1 MSLLTER
8 RGKSGFRSYK
18 HFAPPEQEQSD
29 PEQNNQIRSKSNGNQ
44 IMDSIIKDI
53 RYGVRGLWKH
63 PGFTA
68 IVVITLALGIGAST
82 AIFSVVDSVLLRRL
96 PYRTAERIVA
106 IQELDPNGKRGQ
118 STSANFLDWRAQN
131 TVFEQLAAIKST
143 TTNLALSDHA
153 ERIELAQ
160 TNANF
165 FDVFGITPQHGRLFI
180 PQDEQAGHEPVV
192 VVSNALWQRRFGS
205 DPSLIGKPIT
215 LDGRNFTVIGVAPPG
230 FQYPGK
236 TELWLPPLRLAP
248 ELYPDQ
254 DVAQSRRMGYLA
266 VVGLLKPG
274 VSLQQA
280 TGEMETITARLRK
293 QYPDTNNRRFNRVVS
308 LHEDVVGDT
317 NQLLWLLL
325 GAVTFVLLI
334 RCANVANLLLA
345 SGASRHKEMAIRAAL
360 GASRL
365 RVVRQLFTEST
376 ILALTGGAFGLLV
389 AFWGLA
395 AITKLL
401 PADFPRL
408 NEIHLDLRVLGFT
421 FAASMLTGILFGLAP
436 ALQVSRSDVQDAIR
450 ETGRGTSGSRRQ
462 SRFRQAL
469 IVVEV
474 ALSVVL
480 LAGAGLLFRS
490 FLRLQ
495 SVDTGFVSQQV
506 LTARLTPSGTN
517 YVNDGDYAKFYK
529 QVIEKVSAVP
539 GVQDVG
545 LINTLPLYKGP
556 TSGFRVEGRPVTTP
570 DKWPS
575 ANYRVVSANYFRAMG
590 IPVLQG
596 RVYTDRDDE
605 NGQRVMIVNQKL
617 AHEIFPGE
625 DPVGKRITFGG
636 TDANGQARWFEIVG
650 VVANVR
656 SLELREEPGAEL
668 YFSALQDFWP
678 DMSLVVRSSVEPESL
693 AGAVRKVV
701 NEVDRS
707 VPVAHVKTMDH
718 VVSESIT
725 QPRFNLFLLALFGA
739 VAMVL
744 SAAGIYGVTAY
755 TVTQR
760 THELGIRIALGA
772 QVSDVLKMILSQGM
786 AVIGVGLV
794 VGLAAAFALMRLL
807 RSLLFGV
814 GENDPLTF
822 AAITLVL
829 VLVALLACYI
839 PARRATKVDPLVA
852 LRAE

>member
-1 MSLLTER
+1 
-8 RGKSGFRSYK
+8 
-18 HFAPPEQEQSD
+18 
-29 PEQNNQIRSKSNGNQ
+29 
-44 IMDSIIKDI
+44 MDSIIKDI
-53 RYGVRGLWKH
+53 RYGVRGLLKH

-82 AIFSVVDSVLLRRL
+82 AIFSVVNSVLLRRL

-106 IQELDPNGKRGQ
+106 IEEVDPEGTRGQ
-118 STSANFLDWRAQN
+118 STSANFFDWRAQN
-131 TVFEQLAAIKST
+131 TVFEHLSAIKIT

-153 ERIELAQ
+153 ERIDLAQ
-160 TNANF
+160 TNADF
-165 FDVFGITPQHGRLFI
+165 FDVFGITPQYGRVFI

-205 DPSLIGKPIT
+205 DPSLVGRSIT
-215 LDGRNFTVIGVAPPG
+215 LDGKSYNVIGIAPAG
-230 FQYPGK
+230 FQYPDK
-236 TELWLPPLRLAP
+236 TELWLPPLRLVP

-254 DVAQSRRMGYLA
+254 DVTTSRRMGYLW
-266 VVGLLKPG
+266 VVALLKPG
-274 VSLQQA
+274 VSVQQA
-280 TGEMETITARLRK
+280 AGEMETITARLRQ
-293 QYPDTNNRRFNRVVS
+293 QYPDTNNRRFNRVVA
-308 LHEDVVGDT
+308 LQEHLVGDT
-317 NQLLWLLL
+317 NKLLWLLL

-334 RCANVANLLLA
+334 GCANVANLLLA
-345 SGASRHKEMAIRAAL
+345 SGASRQKEMAIRAAL
-360 GASRL
+360 GASRW
-365 RVVRQLFTEST
+365 RVIRQLFTEST
-376 ILALTGGAFGLLV
+376 ILALAGGAVGLLI

-408 NEIHLDLRVLGFT
+408 NEIHIDLRVLGFT
-421 FAASMLTGILFGLAP
+421 FVASMLTGILFGLAP
-436 ALQVSRSDVQDAIR
+436 AFQISRSDVQEAIR
-450 ETGRGTSGSRRQ
+450 ETGRGASGSLRQ

-495 SVDTGFVSQQV
+495 SVDAGFVSQQV

-517 YVNDGDYAKFYK
+517 YASDADYAKFYN

-539 GVQDVG
+539 GVQDAG
-545 LINTLPLYKGP
+545 FIDTLPLYKGP
-556 TSGFRVEGRPVTTP
+556 TSAFRVEGRPVTTP
-570 DKWPS
+570 DKWPMV
-575 ANYRVVSANYFRAMG
+575 NYRVVSPNYFRAMG
-590 IPVLQG
+590 VPVLQG
-596 RVYTDRDDE
+596 RAYTDRDNE
-605 NGQRVMIVNQKL
+605 NAPLVMMVNQQL
-617 AHEIFPGE
+617 AREIFPGE
-625 DPVGKRITFGG
+625 NPVGKRITFGG
-636 TDANGQARWFEIVG
+636 TGPDGQPRWFEIVG

-656 SLELREEPGAEL
+656 SLELREAPTPEL
-668 YFSALQDFWP
+668 YFSMRQDIWP
-678 DMSLVVRSSVEPESL
+678 AMSLVVRSSVEPASL
-693 AGAVRKVV
+693 SASVRQAV
-701 NEVDRS
+701 NEIDRS
-707 VPVAHVKTMDH
+707 VPVADVKTMEH
-718 VVSESIT
+718 IVSESIT
-725 QPRFNLFLLALFGA
+725 QPRFNLFLLGLFSA

-772 QVSDVLKMILSQGM
+772 QVTDVLKMILGQGM
-786 AVIGVGLV
+786 AVIGIGLL
-794 VGLAAAFALMRLL
+794 VGLAAAFGLMRLL

-822 AAITLVL
+822 VAITVVL
-829 VLVALLACYI
+829 VLVALIACYI

-852 LRAE
+852 LRVE

>member
-1 MSLLTER
+1 
-8 RGKSGFRSYK
+8 
-18 HFAPPEQEQSD
+18 
-29 PEQNNQIRSKSNGNQ
+29 
-44 IMDSIIKDI
+44 MDSIIKDI
-53 RYGVRGLWKH
+53 RYGVRGLLKH

-82 AIFSVVDSVLLRRL
+82 AIFSIVNSVVLRRL

-106 IQELDPNGKRGQ
+106 IQELNPEGKRGQ

-131 TVFEQLAAIKST
+131 TVFEHLAAIKTT

-153 ERIELAQ
+153 ERIDLAQ

-165 FDVFGITPQHGRLFI
+165 FDVFGITAQYGRLFI
-180 PQDEQAGHEPVV
+180 PQDEQAGHAPVV

-205 DPSLIGKPIT
+205 DPSLVGRSIT
-215 LDGRNFTVIGVAPPG
+215 LDGRNYTVVGIAPPG
-230 FQYPGK
+230 FQYPDK
-236 TELWLPPLRLAP
+236 TELWLPPLRLVP
-248 ELYPDQ
+248 ELYPEQ
-254 DVAQSRRMGYLA
+254 DVTTSRRMGYLW
-266 VVGLLKPG
+266 VVALLKPG
-274 VSLQQA
+274 VSVQQA
-280 TGEMETITARLRK
+280 AGEMETITARLRQ
-293 QYPDTNNRRFNRVVS
+293 QYPDTNNKRFNRVVS
-308 LHEDVVGDT
+308 LHEHLVGDT
-317 NQLLWLLL
+317 NKLLWLLL

-334 RCANVANLLLA
+334 GCANVANLLLA
-345 SGASRHKEMAIRAAL
+345 SGASRQKEMAIRAAL
-360 GASRL
+360 GASRW
-365 RVVRQLFTEST
+365 RVIRQLFTEST
-376 ILALTGGAFGLLV
+376 ILALAGGAVGLLI

-408 NEIHLDLRVLGFT
+408 NEIHMDLRVLGFT

-436 ALQVSRSDVQDAIR
+436 AFQISRSDVQEAIR
-450 ETGRGTSGSRRQ
+450 ETGRGAAGSRKQ

-495 SVDTGFVSQQV
+495 SVDAGFVSQQV

-517 YVNDGDYAKFYK
+517 YANDADYAKFYK

-556 TSGFRVEGRPVTTP
+556 TAGFRVEGRPVTTP

-575 ANYRVVSANYFRAMG
+575 VNYRVVSPNYFRAMG
-590 IPVLQG
+590 IPVLEG
-596 RVYTDRDDE
+596 RAYDDRDNE
-605 NGQRVMIVNQKL
+605 NAPLVMMVNQQL
-617 AHEIFPGE
+617 AREIFPDE
-625 DPVGKRITFGG
+625 NPVGKRITFGG
-636 TDANGQARWFEIVG
+636 TGADGQPRWFEIVG

-656 SLELREEPGAEL
+656 SLELREEPMAEL
-668 YFSALQDFWP
+668 YFSAQQDLWP
-678 DMSLVVRSSVEPESL
+678 AMSLVVHSSVEPASL
-693 AGAVRKVV
+693 SASVRQAV

-707 VPVAHVKTMDH
+707 VPVADVKTMDH
-718 VVSESIT
+718 IVSESIT
-725 QPRFNLFLLALFGA
+725 QPRFNLFLLGLFSA

-760 THELGIRIALGA
+760 THELGIRLALGA
-772 QVSDVLKMILSQGM
+772 QVSDVLRMILGQGM

-794 VGLAAAFALMRLL
+794 VGLAAAFGLMRLL

-822 AAITLVL
+822 VAITTVL
-829 VLVALLACYI
+829 VLVALIACYI

-852 LRAE
+852 LRYE

>member
-1 MSLLTER
+1 
-8 RGKSGFRSYK
+8 
-18 HFAPPEQEQSD
+18 
-29 PEQNNQIRSKSNGNQ
+29 
-44 IMDSIIKDI
+44 MDSIIKDI
-53 RYGVRGLWKH
+53 RYGVRGLLKH

-82 AIFSVVDSVLLRRL
+82 AIFSVVNSVVLRRL

-106 IQELDPNGKRGQ
+106 IQEHDPNGKRGQ
-118 STSANFLDWRAQN
+118 STSANFYDWRQQN
-131 TVFEQLAAIKST
+131 TVFEHLSAIKIT

-153 ERIELAQ
+153 ERIDLAQ
-160 TNANF
+160 TNADF
-165 FDVFGITPQHGRLFI
+165 FDIFGITPQYGRLLI

-205 DPSLIGKPIT
+205 DPSLVGKSIT
-215 LDGRNFTVIGVAPPG
+215 LDGRNYNVVGIAPPG
-230 FQYPGK
+230 FQYPDK
-236 TELWLPPLRLAP
+236 TELWLPPLRLVP

-254 DVAQSRRMGYLA
+254 DVTQTRRMGYLT
-266 VVGLLKPG
+266 VVALLKSG

-280 TGEMETITARLRK
+280 AGEMETITARLRQ
-293 QYPDTNNRRFNRVVS
+293 QYPDSNNKRFNRVVS
-308 LHEDVVGDT
+308 LHEHLVGDT
-317 NQLLWLLL
+317 NKLLWLLL

-334 RCANVANLLLA
+334 GCANVANLLLA

-360 GASRL
+360 GASRW
-365 RVVRQLFTEST
+365 RVIRQLFTEST
-376 ILALTGGAFGLLV
+376 LLALTGGVVGLLI

-401 PADFPRL
+401 PTDFPRL
-408 NEIHLDLRVLGFT
+408 NEIHIDLRVLGFT
-421 FAASMLTGILFGLAP
+421 FAASMLTGILFGLVP
-436 ALQVSRSDVQDAIR
+436 ALQVSRPDVQEAIR

-495 SVDTGFVSQQV
+495 SVDAGFVSQQV

-517 YVNDGDYAKFYK
+517 YVNDADFSKFYNG
-529 QVIEKVSAVP
+529 VIEKVSAIP
-539 GVQDVG
+539 GVQDAG
-545 LINTLPLYKGP
+545 LINTLPLFKGP

-575 ANYRVVSANYFRAMG
+575 VNYRVVSPNYFRAMG

-596 RVYTDRDDE
+596 RSYTDRDNE
-605 NGQRVMIVNQKL
+605 NAPLVMMVNQQL
-617 AHEIFPGE
+617 AREIFPDE
-625 DPVGKRITFGG
+625 NPVGKRITFGG
-636 TDANGQARWFEIVG
+636 TNTDGQPRWFEIVG

-656 SLELREEPGAEL
+656 SLELREEPTAEL
-668 YFSALQDFWP
+668 YFSAQQELWP
-678 DMSLVVRSSVEPESL
+678 AMSLVVRSSVEPSSL
-693 AGAVRKVV
+693 SASVRQAV

-707 VPVAHVKTMDH
+707 VPVADVKTMDH

-725 QPRFNLFLLALFGA
+725 QPRFNLFLLGLFSA
-739 VAMVL
+739 VAMLL

-772 QVSDVLKMILSQGM
+772 QVGDVLKMILGQGM
-786 AVIGVGLV
+786 AVIGIGLV
-794 VGLAAAFALMRLL
+794 AGLAAAFGLMRLL

-822 AAITLVL
+822 AAITGVL
-829 VLVALLACYI
+829 VLVALIACYI

>member
-1 MSLLTER
+1 
-8 RGKSGFRSYK
+8 
-18 HFAPPEQEQSD
+18 
-29 PEQNNQIRSKSNGNQ
+29 
-44 IMDSIIKDI
+44 MDSIIKDI
-53 RYGVRGLWKH
+53 RYGVRGLLKH

-82 AIFSVVDSVLLRRL
+82 AIFSIVNSVVLRRL

-118 STSANFLDWRAQN
+118 STSANFLDWRAQQ
-131 TVFEQLAAIKST
+131 TVFEHLAAIKTT

-153 ERIELAQ
+153 ERIDLAQ

-165 FDVFGITPQHGRLFI
+165 FDVFGVAPQYGRLFI
-180 PQDEQAGHEPVV
+180 PQDEQAGHDPVV

-205 DPSLIGKPIT
+205 DPSLVGKPIT
-215 LDGRNFTVIGVAPPG
+215 LDGRNYTVIGIAPPG
-230 FQYPGK
+230 FQYPDK
-236 TELWLPPLRLAP
+236 TELWLPPLKLVP

-254 DVAQSRRMGYLA
+254 DVTQSRRMGYLW
-266 VVGLLKPG
+266 VVALLKPG
-274 VSLQQA
+274 VSLPQA
-280 TGEMETITARLRK
+280 AGEMETITARLRQ
-293 QYPDTNNRRFNRVVS
+293 QYPDTNNKRFNRVVA
-308 LHEDVVGDT
+308 LHDHLVGDT
-317 NQLLWLLL
+317 NKLLWLLL

-334 RCANVANLLLA
+334 GCANVANLLLA
-345 SGASRHKEMAIRAAL
+345 SGASRTKEMAIRTAL
-360 GASRL
+360 GASRW
-365 RVVRQLFTEST
+365 RVIRQLFTEST
-376 ILALTGGAFGLLV
+376 ILALAGGAVGLLI

-401 PADFPRL
+401 PTDFPRL
-408 NEIHLDLRVLGFT
+408 NEIHMDLRVLGFT
-421 FAASMLTGILFGLAP
+421 FAASVLTGIIFGLAP
-436 ALQVSRSDVQDAIR
+436 ALQISRSDVQEAIR
-450 ETGRGTSGSRRQ
+450 ETGRGTAGSLRQ

-490 FLRLQ
+490 FMRLQ
-495 SVDTGFVSQQV
+495 SVNTGFVAQQV
-506 LTARLTPSGTN
+506 LTARLTPSGKN
-517 YVNDGDYAKFYK
+517 YVNDGDFAKFYN
-529 QVIEKVSAVP
+529 QVIEKVEAIP
-539 GVQDVG
+539 GVQDAGV
-545 LINTLPLYKGP
+545 INTLPLYKGP

-575 ANYRVVSANYFRAMG
+575 VNYRVVSPSYFRAMG

-596 RVYTDRDDE
+596 RAYTEHDDA
-605 NGQRVMIVNQKL
+605 NAPPVMMVNQQL
-617 AHEIFPGE
+617 AREIFPDE
-625 DPVGKRITFGG
+625 NPVGKRITFGG
-636 TDANGQARWFEIVG
+636 TGANGQPRWFEIVG

-656 SLELREEPGAEL
+656 SLELREEPIAEL
-668 YFSALQDFWP
+668 YFSFQQDLWP
-678 DMSLVVRSSVEPESL
+678 AMSLVVRSSVEPGSL
-693 AGAVRKVV
+693 SASVRQAV
-701 NEVDRS
+701 NDVDRS
-707 VPVAHVKTMDH
+707 VPVADVKTMDH
-718 VVSESIT
+718 IVSESIT
-725 QPRFNLFLLALFGA
+725 QPRFNLFLLGLFGA

-772 QVSDVLKMILSQGM
+772 QVGDVLKMILGQGM
-786 AVIGVGLV
+786 AVIGIGLV
-794 VGLAAAFALMRLL
+794 VGLVAAFALMRLL

-822 AAITLVL
+822 VAITVVL
-829 VLVALLACYI
+829 VLVALIACYI

-852 LRAE
+852 LRAD

>member
-1 MSLLTER
+1 
-8 RGKSGFRSYK
+8 
-18 HFAPPEQEQSD
+18 
-29 PEQNNQIRSKSNGNQ
+29 
-44 IMDSIIKDI
+44 MDTIIKDI
-53 RYGVRGLWKH
+53 RYGVRGLLKH

-106 IQELDPNGKRGQ
+106 IQEHDPNGRRGQ
-118 STSANFLDWRAQN
+118 STSANFYDWRQQN
-131 TVFEQLAAIKST
+131 TVFEHLSAIKIT

-153 ERIELAQ
+153 ERIDLAQ
-160 TNANF
+160 TNADF
-165 FDVFGITPQHGRLFI
+165 FDIFGITPQYGRLFI

-192 VVSNALWQRRFGS
+192 VMSNALWQRRFGS
-205 DPSLIGKPIT
+205 DPSLVGRSIT
-215 LDGRNFTVIGVAPPG
+215 LDGRNYNVIGIAPPG
-230 FQYPGK
+230 FQYPDK
-236 TELWLPPLRLAP
+236 TELWLPPLRLVP

-254 DVAQSRRMGYLA
+254 DVTQTRRMGYLM
-266 VVGLLKPG
+266 VVALLKPG

-280 TGEMETITARLRK
+280 AGEMETITGRLRQ
-293 QYPDTNNRRFNRVVS
+293 QYPDSNNKRFNRVVS
-308 LHEDVVGDT
+308 LHEHLVGDT
-317 NQLLWLLL
+317 NKLLWLLL

-334 RCANVANLLLA
+334 GCANVANLLLA
-345 SGASRHKEMAIRAAL
+345 SGASRQKEIAIRVSL
-360 GASRL
+360 GASRW
-365 RVVRQLFTEST
+365 RVVRQLFTESML
-376 ILALTGGAFGLLV
+376 LALTGGVVGLLI

-408 NEIHLDLRVLGFT
+408 NEIHIDLRVLGFS
-421 FAASMLTGILFGLAP
+421 FVASMLTGILFGLVP
-436 ALQVSRSDVQDAIR
+436 ALQVSRSDVQEAIR
-450 ETGRGTSGSRRQ
+450 ETGRGASGSRRQ

-517 YVNDGDYAKFYK
+517 NTNDADYAKFYNG
-529 QVIEKVSAVP
+529 VIEKVGAIP
-539 GVQDVG
+539 GVQDVA

-575 ANYRVVSANYFRAMG
+575 VNYRVVSPNYFRAMG

-596 RVYTDRDDE
+596 RAYTDRDNE
-605 NGQRVMIVNQKL
+605 NAPLVMMVNQQL
-617 AHEIFPGE
+617 AREIFPDE
-625 DPVGKRITFGG
+625 NPVGKRITFGG
-636 TDANGQARWFEIVG
+636 TNTDGQPRWFEIVG

-656 SLELREEPGAEL
+656 SLELREAPTAEL
-668 YFSALQDFWP
+668 YFSAQQDLWP
-678 DMSLVVRSSVEPESL
+678 AMSLVVRSSIEPSSL
-693 AGAVRKVV
+693 GASVRQAV

-707 VPVAHVKTMDH
+707 VPVADVKTMDH
-718 VVSESIT
+718 VVNESIT
-725 QPRFNLFLLALFGA
+725 QPRFNLFLLGLFST
-739 VAMVL
+739 VAMIL

-760 THELGIRIALGA
+760 TRELGIRLALGA
-772 QVSDVLKMILSQGM
+772 QVGDVLKMILGQGM
-786 AVIGVGLV
+786 AVIGVGLAA
-794 VGLAAAFALMRLL
+794 GLAAAFGLMRLL

-822 AAITLVL
+822 AAITGVL
-829 VLVALLACYI
+829 VLVALIACYI

-852 LRAE
+852 LRSE